1 MKKVNEVESKKI
13 GQPVRIRLHSSIR
26 HPGQEIEKHEL
37 TATGRLIEKANAFY
51 LKYDENHNGENIQTT
66 LKMSDRDA
74 LIMRSGAVKMRLP
87 FDTEQNRAGEY
98 GNGPA
103 TFALQVKTNHLEF
116 IEEPKGGQFSV
127 QYELHTEGS
136 LLGTYKLNITYT
148 EGTT

>member
-1 MKKVNEVESKKI
+1 MESKKI

-26 HPGQEIEKHEL
+26 HPGQEIETHEL
-37 TATGRLIEKANAFY
+37 QATGQLIEKANAFY
-51 LKYDENHNGENIQTT
+51 LKYDEDHNGDNIKTT

-87 FDTEQNRAGEY
+87 FDTEENRVGEY

-116 IEEPKGGQFSV
+116 KGEQTGGQFNV
-127 QYELHTEGS
+127 HYELHTEGS

-148 EGTT
+148 EGTI

>member
-1 MKKVNEVESKKI
+1 MESKKI
-13 GQPVRIRLHSSIR
+13 SQPVGIRLHSSIQ
-26 HPGQEIEKHEL
+26 HPGQEIETHEL
-37 TATGRLIEKANAFY
+37 QTTGLLIEKATAFY
-51 LKYDENHNGENIQTT
+51 LKYDEDHHGDNIQTT
-66 LKMSDRDA
+66 LKMSDVDA

-87 FDTEQNRAGEY
+87 FDAEQNRAGEY

-116 IEEPKGGQFSV
+116 IKEPKGGQFNV
-127 QYELHTEGS
+127 HYELHTEGS